1 MSCTSHLVYVDTS
14 GCCVAITTQQ
24 PDVSAYTKYDVQ
36 LPNVAPEDGL
46 IQSETCRAFN
56 GK

>member
-1 MSCTSHLVYVDTS
+1 MLYM
-14 GCCVAITTQQ
+14 AIGRTIFLPIATWQ
-24 PDVSAYTKYDVQ
+24 PDVLAYTKYDVQ
-36 LPNVAPEDGL
+36 LKNFAPEDGL